1 MKSYYNELVKL
12 QKDSLKNFNKLLIPN
27 LDKEII
33 GVTNPK
39 IKELSKAIIQEKDEE
54 FLLSLPH
61 LYYEEDIL
69 HGYLLSYN
77 VYTYYELIE
86 LIEKFL
92 PYVNNWAVCDT
103 MAKNKKILLKD
114 REQYFNKCLE
124 WVNTNKTYY
133 IRFGLLQMMSYYLID
148 NYVDKI
154 IDIILTI
161 HNHDYYVDMMI
172 SWLLATMM
180 IDYQD
185 KVISLLKDKKLNN
198 FIIRKTISKSIESFR
213 ISYDTKEYL
222 KELRKLLFNK

>member
-12 QKDSLKNFNKLLIPN
+12 QKDSLKNFNKSLIPN

-33 GVTNPK
+33 GVSNIK
-39 IKELSKAIIQEKDEE
+39 IKELSKKIIQEKDYE
-54 FLLSLPH
+54 FLNNLPH

-77 VYTYYELIE
+77 LYTYQELIE

-103 MAKNKKILLKD
+103 MAKNKKVLLKEQ
-114 REQYFNKCLE
+114 EQYFHKCLE
-124 WVNTNKTYY
+124 WINTNKTYY

-161 HNHDYYVDMMI
+161 
-172 SWLLATMM
+172 
-180 IDYQD
+180 
-185 KVISLLKDKKLNN
+185 K
-198 FIIRKTISKSIESFR
+198 
-213 ISYDTKEYL
+213 
-222 KELRKLLFNK
+222 NKIVKQS

>member
-12 QKDSLKNFNKLLIPN
+12 QKEGLKNFNKLLIPN

-39 IKELSKAIIQEKDEE
+39 IKELSKAIIQKKDEE

-77 VYTYYELIE
+77 VYTYQELIE

-103 MAKNKKILLKD
+103 MAKNKKILLKE

-124 WVNTNKTYY
+124 WVNTNKTYF

-180 IDYQD
+180 INYQD
-185 KVISLLKDKKLNN
+185 KVISLLKEKQLND
-198 FIIRKTISKSIESFR
+198 FIIRKTISKSIESYR
-213 ISYDTKEYL
+213 ISNDTKEYL

>member
-12 QKDSLKNFNKLLIPN
+12 QKDGLKNFNKSLIPN

-33 GVTNPK
+33 GVSNIK
-39 IKELSKAIIQEKDEE
+39 IKELSKKIIQEKDYE
-54 FLLSLPH
+54 FLNNLPH

-77 VYTYYELIE
+77 VYTYQELIE

-103 MAKNKKILLKD
+103 MAKNKKVLLK
-114 REQYFNKCLE
+114 EHKQYFHKCLE
-124 WVNTNKTYY
+124 WINTNKTYY
-133 IRFGLLQMMSYYLID
+133 IRFGLLQMMSYYLNT

-154 IDIILTI
+154 IKIILTI
-161 HNHDYYVDMMI
+161 KNHDYYVDMMI

-180 IDYQD
+180 IEFED
-185 KVISLLKDKKLNN
+185 KAISLLKEKQLND
-198 FIIRKTISKSIESFR
+198 FIIRKTISKSIESYR
-213 ISYDTKEYL
+213 ISNDKKEYL

>member
-77 VYTYYELIE
+77 VYTYQELIE

-103 MAKNKKILLKD
+103 MAKNKKILLKE

-180 IDYQD
+180 IDYQE

>member
-12 QKDSLKNFNKLLIPN
+12 QKDGLKNFNKSLIPN

-33 GVTNPK
+33 GVSNIK
-39 IKELSKAIIQEKDEE
+39 IKELSKKIIQEKDYE
-54 FLLSLPH
+54 FLNNLPH

-77 VYTYYELIE
+77 VYTYQELIE

-103 MAKNKKILLKD
+103 MAKNKKVLLKEQ
-114 REQYFNKCLE
+114 EQYFHKCLE
-124 WVNTNKTYY
+124 WINTNKTYY

-180 IDYQD
+180 IEFED
-185 KVISLLKDKKLNN
+185 KVISLLKEKQLND
-198 FIIRKTISKSIESFR
+198 FIIRKTISKSIESYR
-213 ISYDTKEYL
+213 ISNDTKEYL
-222 KELRKLLFNK
+222 KELRKLLFYK

>member
-12 QKDSLKNFNKLLIPN
+12 QKEGLKNFNKLLIPN

-39 IKELSKAIIQEKDEE
+39 IKELSKTIIQEKDEE

-77 VYTYYELIE
+77 VYTYQELIE

-103 MAKNKKILLKD
+103 MAKNKKILLKE
-114 REQYFNKCLE
+114 REQYFSKCLE